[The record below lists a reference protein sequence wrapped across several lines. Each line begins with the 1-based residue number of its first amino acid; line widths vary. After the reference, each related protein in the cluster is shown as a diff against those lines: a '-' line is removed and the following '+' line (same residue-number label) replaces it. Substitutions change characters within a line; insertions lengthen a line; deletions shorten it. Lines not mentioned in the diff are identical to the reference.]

1 MNNNQGLEN
10 IKKQLLD
17 FFSLK
22 KEIGRMEF
30 ILYSIAP
37 ILLFLLFISI
47 LLHSFNMLSDG
58 VEAIFFG
65 VEISATI
72 APAVCLTIF
81 SLQRLNSL
89 KLNRNISYI
98 FVVTALIILIK
109 VMIAPTIE
117 IVARIN
123 HWEAVE
129 AFFRDLSYDGYL
141 DASILI
147 LSFICIILIILLSLL
162 KGIDE

>member
-30 ILYSIAP
+30 ILYSIP
-37 ILLFLLFISI
+37 ILLFLLFIPVMHYNGNS
-47 LLHSFNMLSDG
+47 LYNG
-58 VEAIFFG
+58 VEVIFFG
-65 VEISATI
+65 VEISVI
-72 APAVCLTIF
+72 IVSAVCLTIF

-89 KLNRNISYI
+89 KLNRNIAYI

-109 VMIAPTIE
+109 VITPTME
-117 IVARIN
+117 RAARMN
-123 HWEAVE
+123 DWEAVK
-129 AFFRDLSYDGYL
+129 AFFGSLPYTYNSYL
-141 DASILI
+141 MPSILI

-162 KGIDE
+162 KGIDK